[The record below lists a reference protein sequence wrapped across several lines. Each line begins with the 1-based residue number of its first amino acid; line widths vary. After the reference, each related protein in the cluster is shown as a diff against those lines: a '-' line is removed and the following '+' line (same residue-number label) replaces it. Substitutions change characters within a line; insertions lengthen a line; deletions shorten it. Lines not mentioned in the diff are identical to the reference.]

1 MVVRFRNITDNSA
14 NVQMVYVEVARMSDE
29 NTNNN
34 NNNNLYYDDSVH
46 NANDP
51 FSDWSKLIHRP
62 VYSLDGKKI
71 GFVRKLV
78 ADYMLVKKGL
88 VTLNKY
94 FIPKSLAESLDRKRR
109 IRLKVDAYEIHTKYS
124 YAKMKDLLTALDNVP
139 EQDVNPRPLYDRLQA
154 FRYGA
159 TRNRAAAAIAFVS
172 GILFITS
179 GYKANL
185 EIYNL
190 ITNQIIA
197 IDGLRDFWQYLVAPI
212 GVLALL
218 SQLGGITVL
227 FGAGFFAANRVNI
240 GKFLVIVGTGQ
251 GLFTIALRILTEL
264 WTGQIWAIDNYVTWL
279 TSSATGLGILFA
291 VLSQSVSKGKGQ
303 SITSKAVRFAF
314 KKQNSRG

>member
-1 MVVRFRNITDNSA
+1 
-14 NVQMVYVEVARMSDE
+14 MSDDK
-29 NTNNN
+29 
-34 NNNNLYYDDSVH
+34 NNLYYDDSVRDM
-46 NANDP
+46 NDP

-71 GFVRKLV
+71 GFIRKLIS
-78 ADYMLVKKGL
+78 DYMLVTKGI
-88 VTLNKY
+88 VTLNRY

-109 IRLKVDAYEIHTKYS
+109 IRLKVDAHEVCTKYS
-124 YAKMKDLLTALDNVP
+124 YAEMKDLLLALESIP
-139 EQDVNPRPLYDRLQA
+139 QQDVNPRPLYDRLQT

-159 TRNRAAAAIAFVS
+159 TRNRAAASIAFVS
-172 GILFITS
+172 GILFLSS

-185 EIYNL
+185 EIYKL
-190 ITNQIIA
+190 ITSQIIA
-197 IDGLRDFWQYLVAPI
+197 IDGLRDFWQYLIAPI

-264 WTGQIWAIDNYVTWL
+264 WTGQIWATDNYITWL

-303 SITSKAVRFAF
+303 SITSKAVRFALRRQTI
-314 KKQNSRG
+314 KKQKY

>member
-1 MVVRFRNITDNSA
+1 
-14 NVQMVYVEVARMSDE
+14 MSDDK
-29 NTNNN
+29 NK
-34 NNNNLYYDDSVH
+34 LYYGNPVSN
-46 NANDP
+46 NAHDP

-62 VYSLDGKKI
+62 VYSIDGKKI

-88 VTLNKY
+88 VNLNKY
-94 FIPKSLAESLDRKRR
+94 FIPKSLAESLDKKKR
-109 IRLKVDAYEIHTKYS
+109 IRLKVDANEVRTKYS
-124 YAKMKDLLTALDNVP
+124 YAKMKDLLSALENVP
-139 EQDVNPRPLYDRLQA
+139 EQDVKPNPLYDRLQT
-154 FRYGA
+154 FRHGV
-159 TRNRAAAAIAFVS
+159 TRNRSAAAIAFVS
-172 GILFITS
+172 GILFLSS

-197 IDGLRDFWQYLVAPI
+197 VDGLRDLWQYLIAPI

-218 SQLGGITVL
+218 AQLGGITVL

-251 GLFTIALRILTEL
+251 GLLTIAIRILTEI
-264 WTGQIWAIDNYVTWL
+264 WTGQIWGVDNYVTWL

-303 SITSKAVRFAF
+303 SITSKAVRFALRRQSIQ
-314 KKQNSRG
+314 KNNGRN

>member
-1 MVVRFRNITDNSA
+1 
-14 NVQMVYVEVARMSDE
+14 MSDDK
-29 NTNNN
+29 
-34 NNNNLYYDDSVH
+34 NNLYYHDSVS
-46 NANDP
+46 NVNDP

-71 GFVRKLV
+71 GFIRKLV
-78 ADYMLVKKGL
+78 SDYMLVKKGL

-109 IRLKVDAYEIHTKYS
+109 IRLKVDAHEVRTKYS
-124 YAKMKDLLTALDNVP
+124 YAKMKDLLTALESVP
-139 EQDVNPRPLYDRLQA
+139 QQDVNPRPLYDRLQT

-159 TRNRAAAAIAFVS
+159 TRNRAAASIAFVS
-172 GILFITS
+172 GILFLSS

-197 IDGLRDFWQYLVAPI
+197 IDGLRDVWQYLIVPI

-251 GLFTIALRILTEL
+251 GLFTIAFRILTEL
-264 WTGQIWAIDNYVTWL
+264 WTGQIWATDNYVTWL

-303 SITSKAVRFAF
+303 SISSKAVRFALRRQTN
-314 KKQNSRG
+314 KKQNSIE

>member
-1 MVVRFRNITDNSA
+1 
-14 NVQMVYVEVARMSDE
+14 MSDD
-29 NTNNN
+29 NNSN
-34 NNNNLYYDDSVH
+34 NIYYDDSVRSAH
-46 NANDP
+46 DP

-62 VYSLDGKKI
+62 VYSRDGKKI

-109 IRLKVDAYEIHTKYS
+109 IRLKVDAYEVRTKYS
-124 YAKMKDLLTALDNVP
+124 YANMKDLLTALETVP
-139 EQDVNPRPLYDRLQA
+139 QQDVNPRPLYDRLQT
-154 FRYGA
+154 FRYST

-172 GILFITS
+172 GILFLSS

-190 ITNQIIA
+190 VTNQIIA

-240 GKFLVIVGTGQ
+240 GKFLVIIGTGQ
-251 GLFTIALRILTEL
+251 GLFTIALRILTEV

-291 VLSQSVSKGKGQ
+291 VMSQSVSKGKGQ
-303 SITSKAVRFAF
+303 SIISKAFRFALRRQNI
-314 KKQNSRG
+314 KNQNSTE

>member
-1 MVVRFRNITDNSA
+1 
-14 NVQMVYVEVARMSDE
+14 MSDDK
-29 NTNNN
+29 NK
-34 NNNNLYYDDSVH
+34 LYYGNPVSN
-46 NANDP
+46 NAHDP

-62 VYSLDGKKI
+62 VYSIDGKKI

-88 VTLNKY
+88 VNLNKY
-94 FIPKSLAESLDRKRR
+94 FIPKSLAESLDKKKR
-109 IRLKVDAYEIHTKYS
+109 IRLKVDANEVRTKYS
-124 YAKMKDLLTALDNVP
+124 YAKMKDLLSALENVP
-139 EQDVNPRPLYDRLQA
+139 EQDVKPNPLYDRLQT
-154 FRYGA
+154 FCHGV
-159 TRNRAAAAIAFVS
+159 TRNRSAAAIAFVS
-172 GILFITS
+172 GILFLSS

-197 IDGLRDFWQYLVAPI
+197 VDGLRDLWQYLIAPI

-218 SQLGGITVL
+218 AQLGGITVL

-251 GLFTIALRILTEL
+251 GLLTIAIRILTEI
-264 WTGQIWAIDNYVTWL
+264 WTGQIWGVDNYVTWL

-303 SITSKAVRFAF
+303 SITSKAVRFALRRQSIQ
-314 KKQNSRG
+314 KNNGRK

>member
-1 MVVRFRNITDNSA
+1 
-14 NVQMVYVEVARMSDE
+14 MSDDK
-29 NTNNN
+29 NK
-34 NNNNLYYDDSVH
+34 LYYDDPVS
-46 NANDP
+46 NAHDP

-62 VYSLDGKKI
+62 VYSIDGKKI

-88 VTLNKY
+88 VNLNKY
-94 FIPKSLAESLDRKRR
+94 FIPKSLAESLDKKKR
-109 IRLKVDAYEIHTKYS
+109 IRLKVDANEVRTKYS
-124 YAKMKDLLTALDNVP
+124 YAKMKDLLTALENVP
-139 EQDVNPRPLYDRLQA
+139 EQDVKPNPLYDRLQT
-154 FRYGA
+154 FRHGV
-159 TRNRAAAAIAFVS
+159 TRNRSAAAIAFVS
-172 GILFITS
+172 GILFLSS

-197 IDGLRDFWQYLVAPI
+197 VDGLRDFWQYLIAPI

-218 SQLGGITVL
+218 AQLGGITVL

-251 GLFTIALRILTEL
+251 GLLTIAIRILTEI
-264 WTGQIWAIDNYVTWL
+264 WTGQIWGIDNYVTWL

-303 SITSKAVRFAF
+303 SISSKAVRFALRRQSIQ
-314 KKQNSRG
+314 KKVEGGE

>member
-1 MVVRFRNITDNSA
+1 
-14 NVQMVYVEVARMSDE
+14 MSDDK
-29 NTNNN
+29 NK
-34 NNNNLYYDDSVH
+34 LYYGNPVSN
-46 NANDP
+46 NAHDP

-62 VYSLDGKKI
+62 VYSIDGKKI

-88 VTLNKY
+88 VNLNKY
-94 FIPKSLAESLDRKRR
+94 FIPKSLAESLDKKKR
-109 IRLKVDAYEIHTKYS
+109 IRLKVDANEVRTKYS
-124 YAKMKDLLTALDNVP
+124 YAKMKDLLSALENVP
-139 EQDVNPRPLYDRLQA
+139 EQDVKPNPLYDRLQT
-154 FRYGA
+154 FRHGV
-159 TRNRAAAAIAFVS
+159 TRNRSAAAIAFVS
-172 GILFITS
+172 GILFLSS

-197 IDGLRDFWQYLVAPI
+197 VDGLRDLWQYLIAPI

-218 SQLGGITVL
+218 AQLGGITVL

-251 GLFTIALRILTEL
+251 GLLTIAIRILTEI
-264 WTGQIWAIDNYVTWL
+264 WTGQIWGVDNYVTWL

-303 SITSKAVRFAF
+303 SITSKAVRFALRRQSIQ
-314 KKQNSRG
+314 KNNDRK

>member
-1 MVVRFRNITDNSA
+1 
-14 NVQMVYVEVARMSDE
+14 MSDDK
-29 NTNNN
+29 NKIYYGNPVSNNA
-34 NNNNLYYDDSVH
+34 H
-46 NANDP
+46 DP

-62 VYSLDGKKI
+62 VYSIDGKKI

-88 VTLNKY
+88 VNLNKY
-94 FIPKSLAESLDRKRR
+94 FIPKSLAESLDKKKR
-109 IRLKVDAYEIHTKYS
+109 IRLKVDANEVRTKYS
-124 YAKMKDLLTALDNVP
+124 YAKMKDLLSALENVP
-139 EQDVNPRPLYDRLQA
+139 EQDVKPNPLYDRLQT
-154 FRYGA
+154 FRHGV
-159 TRNRAAAAIAFVS
+159 TRNRSAAAIAFVS
-172 GILFITS
+172 GILFLSS

-197 IDGLRDFWQYLVAPI
+197 VDGLRDLWQYLIAPI

-218 SQLGGITVL
+218 AQLGGITVL

-251 GLFTIALRILTEL
+251 GLLTIAIRILTEI
-264 WTGQIWAIDNYVTWL
+264 WTGQIWGVDNYITWL

-303 SITSKAVRFAF
+303 SISSKAVRFALRRQSIQ
-314 KKQNSRG
+314 KNNGRK